1 MTEKIDKYKVQAALV
16 RSFFDAFSHGVIES
30 QVEDPKEKTTPQSV
44 KKLMLEHYEHIAPAF
59 FDTMFF
65 PLAAMN
71 YKYEDIAALACEA
84 QQRGDDMMALVR
96 TACGDEAY
104 YNAMVEEYKR
114 NFSMLLAGR
123 YLSNADHLEGYVRK
137 AEDETEASVDSDRA
151 IELTVRVVMFAYVRG
166 LRQTGED
173 ARSDR
178 SVHLGQVHPL
188 GENARSDRSVHLRQV
203 HPLGENARSDR
214 SVHLGQVHP
223 LRGATLFRLMLD
235 AMNILLLDEAVD
247 FADEEAA
254 DLASLFLKVCKTQHN
269 FTVMTDEMDRTYSEL
284 MKE

>member
-1 MTEKIDKYKVQAALV
+1 MTKKIDKYKVQAALV

-30 QVEDPKEKTTPQSV
+30 QVEDRKEKTTPQSV

-71 YKYEDIAALACEA
+71 YKYEEIAALAREA

-137 AEDETEASVDSDRA
+137 AKEETEASVDSDRA

-166 LRQTGED
+166 LRQTGES
-173 ARSDR
+173 ARFDR
-178 SVHLGQVHPL
+178 SVHLGQVHPQQ
-188 GENARSDRSVHLRQV
+188 EDARFDRS
-203 HPLGENARSDR
+203 A
-214 SVHLGQVHP
+214 HLGQVHP

-235 AMNILLLDEAVD
+235 AMNVLLLDEAVD
-247 FADEEAA
+247 FADVEEA
-254 DLASLFLKVCKTQHN
+254 DLASLFLKVCQTQHN
-269 FTVMTDEMDRTYSEL
+269 FTVMTNEMDRTYSEL

>member
-1 MTEKIDKYKVQAALV
+1 M

-30 QVEDPKEKTTPQSV
+30 QVEDRKEKTTPQSV
-44 KKLMLEHYEHIAPAF
+44 KKLMLKHYEHIAPAF
-59 FDTMFF
+59 FDIMFF

-71 YKYEDIAALACEA
+71 YKYEDIAALAREA

-96 TACGDEAY
+96 TACGNEAY

-114 NFSMLLAGR
+114 NFSMLLAGK

-137 AEDETEASVDSDRA
+137 AKEETEASVDSDRA

-166 LRQTGED
+166 LRQTGEG
-173 ARSDR
+173 ARFDR
-178 SVHLGQVHPL
+178 S
-188 GENARSDRSVHLRQV
+188 A
-203 HPLGENARSDR
+203 
-214 SVHLGQVHP
+214 HLGQVHP

-247 FADEEAA
+247 FADAEAA
-254 DLASLFLKVCKTQHN
+254 DLASLFLKVCQTQHN
-269 FTVMTDEMDRTYSEL
+269 FTVMTNEMDRTYSEL

>member
-1 MTEKIDKYKVQAALV
+1 M
-16 RSFFDAFSHGVIES
+16 RSFFDAFSHGVIDS
-30 QVEDPKEKTTPQSV
+30 QVEDRNEKTTPQSV

-71 YKYEDIAALACEA
+71 YKYEDIAALAREA

-114 NFSMLLAGR
+114 NFSMLLAGK

-137 AEDETEASVDSDRA
+137 AKEETEASVDSDRA

-166 LRQTGED
+166 LRQTAES
-173 ARSDR
+173 ARF
-178 SVHLGQVHPL
+178 
-188 GENARSDRSVHLRQV
+188 
-203 HPLGENARSDR
+203 DR

-235 AMNILLLDEAVD
+235 AMNILLLDEAID
-247 FADEEAA
+247 FADAEAA
-254 DLASLFLKVCKTQHN
+254 DLASLFLKVCQTQHN

>member
-1 MTEKIDKYKVQAALV
+1 M

-30 QVEDPKEKTTPQSV
+30 QVEDRNEKTTPQSV

-71 YKYEDIAALACEA
+71 YKYEDIAVLAREA

-114 NFSMLLAGR
+114 NFSMLLAGK
-123 YLSNADHLEGYVRK
+123 YLSNADHLEDYVRK
-137 AEDETEASVDSDRA
+137 AKEETEASVDSDRA

-173 ARSDR
+173 ARFDR
-178 SVHLGQVHPL
+178 S
-188 GENARSDRSVHLRQV
+188 AHLRQV
-203 HPLGENARSDR
+203 H
-214 SVHLGQVHP
+214 H

-235 AMNILLLDEAVD
+235 AMNILLLDKAVD
-247 FADEEAA
+247 FADAEAA
-254 DLASLFLKVCKTQHN
+254 DLASLFLKVCQTQHN
-269 FTVMTDEMDRTYSEL
+269 FTVMTNEMDRTYSEL

>member
-16 RSFFDAFSHGVIES
+16 RSFFDAFSHGVIDS
-30 QVEDPKEKTTPQSV
+30 QVEDTKEKTAPQSV

-71 YKYEDIAALACEA
+71 YKYEDIAALAREA

-166 LRQTGED
+166 LRQTGES
-173 ARSDR
+173 ARFDR

-188 GENARSDRSVHLRQV
+188 GEDARSDRSVHLRQV
-203 HPLGENARSDR
+203 QPN
-214 SVHLGQVHP
+214 Q
-223 LRGATLFRLMLD
+223 ATLFRLMLD

-247 FADEEAA
+247 FADAEAA
-254 DLASLFLKVCKTQHN
+254 DLASLFLKVCQTQHN

>member
-30 QVEDPKEKTTPQSV
+30 QVEDPKEKTTSQSV

-71 YKYEDIAALACEA
+71 YKYEDIAALAREA

-96 TACGDEAY
+96 TACGNEAY

-188 GENARSDRSVHLRQV
+188 GEDARSDQSVHLRQV
-203 HPLGENARSDR
+203 QPN
-214 SVHLGQVHP
+214 Q
-223 LRGATLFRLMLD
+223 ATLFRLMLD

-247 FADEEAA
+247 FADAEAA
-254 DLASLFLKVCKTQHN
+254 DLASLFLKVCQTQHN

>member
-1 MTEKIDKYKVQAALV
+1 M

-30 QVEDPKEKTTPQSV
+30 QVEDQNEKTTPQSV

-59 FDTMFF
+59 FDIMFF

-71 YKYEDIAALACEA
+71 YKYEDIAALAREA

-96 TACGDEAY
+96 TACGNEAY

-114 NFSMLLAGR
+114 NFSMLLAGK

-137 AEDETEASVDSDRA
+137 AKEETEASVDSDRA

-166 LRQTGED
+166 LRQTGES
-173 ARSDR
+173 ARFDK
-178 SVHLGQVHPL
+178 
-188 GENARSDRSVHLRQV
+188 
-203 HPLGENARSDR
+203 

-247 FADEEAA
+247 FADVEEA
-254 DLASLFLKVCKTQHN
+254 DLASLFLKVCQTQHN
-269 FTVMTDEMDRTYSEL
+269 FTVMTNEMDRTYSEL

>member
-1 MTEKIDKYKVQAALV
+1 MV

-30 QVEDPKEKTTPQSV
+30 QVEDRKEKTTPQSV
-44 KKLMLEHYEHIAPAF
+44 KKLMLEYYEHIAPAF

-71 YKYEDIAALACEA
+71 YKYEDIAALAREA

-114 NFSMLLAGR
+114 NFSMLLAGK

-137 AEDETEASVDSDRA
+137 AKEETEASVDSDRA

-166 LRQTGED
+166 LRQTGES
-173 ARSDR
+173 ARFDR
-178 SVHLGQVHPL
+178 SVHLGQVHPQQ
-188 GENARSDRSVHLRQV
+188 EDARFDK
-203 HPLGENARSDR
+203 

-235 AMNILLLDEAVD
+235 AMNILLLDKAVD
-247 FADEEAA
+247 FADAEAS
-254 DLASLFLKVCKTQHN
+254 DLASLFLKVCQTQHN
-269 FTVMTDEMDRTYSEL
+269 FTVMTNEMDRTYSEL

>member
-1 MTEKIDKYKVQAALV
+1 M

-71 YKYEDIAALACEA
+71 YKYEEIAALAREA

-114 NFSMLLAGR
+114 NFSMLLAGK

-137 AEDETEASVDSDRA
+137 AKEETEASVDSDRA

-166 LRQTGED
+166 LRQTGEG
-173 ARSDR
+173 ARF
-178 SVHLGQVHPL
+178 
-188 GENARSDRSVHLRQV
+188 
-203 HPLGENARSDR
+203 DR

-247 FADEEAA
+247 FADAEAA
-254 DLASLFLKVCKTQHN
+254 DLASLFLKVCQTQHN
-269 FTVMTDEMDRTYSEL
+269 FTVMTNEMDRTYSEL

>member
-1 MTEKIDKYKVQAALV
+1 M

-30 QVEDPKEKTTPQSV
+30 LVEDRKEKTTPQSV

-59 FDTMFF
+59 FDIMFF

-71 YKYEDIAALACEA
+71 YKYEDIAALAREA

-137 AEDETEASVDSDRA
+137 AEAETEASVDSDRA

-166 LRQTGED
+166 LRQTGES
-173 ARSDR
+173 ARFDR

-188 GENARSDRSVHLRQV
+188 GEGARFDRS
-203 HPLGENARSDR
+203 A
-214 SVHLGQVHP
+214 HLGQVHP

-247 FADEEAA
+247 FADAEAA
-254 DLASLFLKVCKTQHN
+254 DLASLFLKVCQTQHN
-269 FTVMTDEMDRTYSEL
+269 FTVMTNEMDRTYSEL

>member
-1 MTEKIDKYKVQAALV
+1 M

-30 QVEDPKEKTTPQSV
+30 QVEDRKEKTTPQSV

-59 FDTMFF
+59 FDIMFF

-71 YKYEDIAALACEA
+71 YKYEDIAALAREA

-114 NFSMLLAGR
+114 NFSMLLAGK

-137 AEDETEASVDSDRA
+137 AKEETEASVDSDRA

-166 LRQTGED
+166 LRQTGES
-173 ARSDR
+173 ARF
-178 SVHLGQVHPL
+178 
-188 GENARSDRSVHLRQV
+188 
-203 HPLGENARSDR
+203 DR

-247 FADEEAA
+247 FADAEAT
-254 DLASLFLKVCKTQHN
+254 DLASLFLKVCQTQHN

>member
-1 MTEKIDKYKVQAALV
+1 MV

-30 QVEDPKEKTTPQSV
+30 QVEDRKEKTTPQSV

-71 YKYEDIAALACEA
+71 YKYEDIAALAREA

-137 AEDETEASVDSDRA
+137 AKEETEASVDSDRA

-166 LRQTGED
+166 LRQTGEG
-173 ARSDR
+173 ARFDR
-178 SVHLGQVHPL
+178 S
-188 GENARSDRSVHLRQV
+188 A
-203 HPLGENARSDR
+203 
-214 SVHLGQVHP
+214 HLGQVHP

-247 FADEEAA
+247 FADAEAA
-254 DLASLFLKVCKTQHN
+254 DLASLFLKVCQTQHN

>member
-1 MTEKIDKYKVQAALV
+1 M

-30 QVEDPKEKTTPQSV
+30 QVEDRNEKTTPQSV

-59 FDTMFF
+59 FDIMFF

-71 YKYEDIAALACEA
+71 YKYEEIAALAREA

-137 AEDETEASVDSDRA
+137 AEEETEASVDSDRA
-151 IELTVRVVMFAYVRG
+151 IELIVRVVMFAYVRG
-166 LRQTGED
+166 LRQTKKDGK
-173 ARSDR
+173 
-178 SVHLGQVHPL
+178 QP
-188 GENARSDRSVHLRQV
+188 NQ
-203 HPLGENARSDR
+203 
-214 SVHLGQVHP
+214 
-223 LRGATLFRLMLD
+223 ATLFRLMLD

-247 FADEEAA
+247 FADAEAA
-254 DLASLFLKVCKTQHN
+254 DLASLFLKVCQTQHN

>member
-1 MTEKIDKYKVQAALV
+1 M

-30 QVEDPKEKTTPQSV
+30 QVEDRKEKTTPQSV

-59 FDTMFF
+59 FDIMFF

-71 YKYEDIAALACEA
+71 YKYEDIAALAREA

-96 TACGDEAY
+96 TACGNEAY

-114 NFSMLLAGR
+114 NFSMLLAGK

-137 AEDETEASVDSDRA
+137 AKEETEASVDSDRA

-166 LRQTGED
+166 LRQTGEG
-173 ARSDR
+173 ARF
-178 SVHLGQVHPL
+178 
-188 GENARSDRSVHLRQV
+188 
-203 HPLGENARSDR
+203 DR

-235 AMNILLLDEAVD
+235 AMNILLLDEAID
-247 FADEEAA
+247 FADAEAA
-254 DLASLFLKVCKTQHN
+254 DLASLFLKVCQTQHN

>member
-1 MTEKIDKYKVQAALV
+1 M

-71 YKYEDIAALACEA
+71 YKYEDIAALAREA

-166 LRQTGED
+166 LRQTGES

-188 GENARSDRSVHLRQV
+188 GED
-203 HPLGENARSDR
+203 ARSDR

-247 FADEEAA
+247 FADAEAA
-254 DLASLFLKVCKTQHN
+254 DLASLFLKVCQTQHN

>member
-1 MTEKIDKYKVQAALV
+1 M

-71 YKYEDIAALACEA
+71 YKYEDIAALAREA
-84 QQRGDDMMALVR
+84 QQRGDDMVALVR

-166 LRQTGED
+166 LRQTKKEGK
-173 ARSDR
+173 
-178 SVHLGQVHPL
+178 QP
-188 GENARSDRSVHLRQV
+188 NQ
-203 HPLGENARSDR
+203 
-214 SVHLGQVHP
+214 
-223 LRGATLFRLMLD
+223 ATLFRLMLD

-247 FADEEAA
+247 FADAEAA
-254 DLASLFLKVCKTQHN
+254 DLASLFLKVCQTQHN

>member
-30 QVEDPKEKTTPQSV
+30 QVEDRKEKTTPQSV

-59 FDTMFF
+59 FDIMFF

-71 YKYEDIAALACEA
+71 YKYEEIAALAREA

-96 TACGDEAY
+96 TACGNEAY

-114 NFSMLLAGR
+114 NFSMLLAGK

-137 AEDETEASVDSDRA
+137 AKEETEASVDSDRA

-166 LRQTGED
+166 LRQTGEG
-173 ARSDR
+173 ARFDR
-178 SVHLGQVHPL
+178 SAHLGQVHPQQE
-188 GENARSDRSVHLRQV
+188 GARF
-203 HPLGENARSDR
+203 DR

-247 FADEEAA
+247 FADAEAA
-254 DLASLFLKVCKTQHN
+254 DLASLFLKVCQTQHN

>member
-1 MTEKIDKYKVQAALV
+1 M

-71 YKYEDIAALACEA
+71 YKYEDIAALAREA

-166 LRQTGED
+166 LRQTKKEGK
-173 ARSDR
+173 
-178 SVHLGQVHPL
+178 QP
-188 GENARSDRSVHLRQV
+188 NQ
-203 HPLGENARSDR
+203 
-214 SVHLGQVHP
+214 
-223 LRGATLFRLMLD
+223 ATLFRLMLD

-247 FADEEAA
+247 FADAGAA
-254 DLASLFLKVCKTQHN
+254 DLASLFLKVCQTQHN

>member
-71 YKYEDIAALACEA
+71 YKYEDIAALAREA

-96 TACGDEAY
+96 TACGNDAY

-137 AEDETEASVDSDRA
+137 AEDETEASVDTDRA

-173 ARSDR
+173 ARFDK

-188 GENARSDRSVHLRQV
+188 GED
-203 HPLGENARSDR
+203 ARSDR

-247 FADEEAA
+247 FADAEAA
-254 DLASLFLKVCKTQHN
+254 DLASLFLKVCQTQHN
-269 FTVMTDEMDRTYSEL
+269 FTVMTNEMDRTYSEL

>member
-1 MTEKIDKYKVQAALV
+1 M

-71 YKYEDIAALACEA
+71 YKYEDIAALAREA

-137 AEDETEASVDSDRA
+137 AEEETEASVDSDRA

-166 LRQTGED
+166 LRQTKKEGK
-173 ARSDR
+173 
-178 SVHLGQVHPL
+178 QP
-188 GENARSDRSVHLRQV
+188 NQ
-203 HPLGENARSDR
+203 
-214 SVHLGQVHP
+214 
-223 LRGATLFRLMLD
+223 ATLFRLMLD

-247 FADEEAA
+247 FAGAEAA
-254 DLASLFLKVCKTQHN
+254 DLASLFLKVCQTQHN

>member
-1 MTEKIDKYKVQAALV
+1 M

-30 QVEDPKEKTTPQSV
+30 QVEDRKEKTTPQSV

-71 YKYEDIAALACEA
+71 YKYEDIAALAREA

-114 NFSMLLAGR
+114 NFSMLLAGK

-137 AEDETEASVDSDRA
+137 AKEETEASVDSDRA

-166 LRQTGED
+166 LRQTGEG
-173 ARSDR
+173 ARFDR
-178 SVHLGQVHPL
+178 SVHLGQVY
-188 GENARSDRSVHLRQV
+188 
-203 HPLGENARSDR
+203 
-214 SVHLGQVHP
+214 P

-235 AMNILLLDEAVD
+235 AMNILLLDKAVD
-247 FADEEAA
+247 FADAEAA
-254 DLASLFLKVCKTQHN
+254 DLASLFLKVCQTQHN
-269 FTVMTDEMDRTYSEL
+269 FTVMTNEMDRTYSEL

>member
-1 MTEKIDKYKVQAALV
+1 M

-30 QVEDPKEKTTPQSV
+30 QVEDRKEKTTPQSV

-71 YKYEDIAALACEA
+71 YKYEEIAALAREA

-114 NFSMLLAGR
+114 NFSMLLAGK
-123 YLSNADHLEGYVRK
+123 YLSKADHLEGYVRK
-137 AEDETEASVDSDRA
+137 AEEETEASVDSDRA

-166 LRQTGED
+166 LRQTGEG
-173 ARSDR
+173 ARFDR
-178 SVHLGQVHPL
+178 S
-188 GENARSDRSVHLRQV
+188 A
-203 HPLGENARSDR
+203 
-214 SVHLGQVHP
+214 HLGQVHP
-223 LRGATLFRLMLD
+223 LRGATLYRLMLD

-247 FADEEAA
+247 FADAEAA
-254 DLASLFLKVCKTQHN
+254 DLASLFLKVCQTQHN
-269 FTVMTDEMDRTYSEL
+269 FTVMTNEMDRTYSEL

>member
-1 MTEKIDKYKVQAALV
+1 M

-71 YKYEDIAALACEA
+71 YKYEDIAALAREA
-84 QQRGDDMMALVR
+84 QKRGDDMMALVR

-137 AEDETEASVDSDRA
+137 AEDDTEASVDSDRA

-166 LRQTGED
+166 LRQTGEG
-173 ARSDR
+173 ARFDR
-178 SVHLGQVHPL
+178 S
-188 GENARSDRSVHLRQV
+188 AHLR
-203 HPLGENARSDR
+203 
-214 SVHLGQVHP
+214 QVHP

-247 FADEEAA
+247 FADAEAA
-254 DLASLFLKVCKTQHN
+254 DLASLFLKVCQTQHN

>member
-1 MTEKIDKYKVQAALV
+1 MTKKIDKYKVQAALV

-30 QVEDPKEKTTPQSV
+30 QMEDRNEKTTPQSV

-59 FDTMFF
+59 FDTMVF

-71 YKYEDIAALACEA
+71 YKYEDIAALAREA

-114 NFSMLLAGR
+114 NFSRLLAGR

-137 AEDETEASVDSDRA
+137 AKEETEASVDSDRA
-151 IELTVRVVMFAYVRG
+151 IELTVRVVMFAYDRG
-166 LRQTGED
+166 LRQTVEG
-173 ARSDR
+173 ARFDR
-178 SVHLGQVHPL
+178 SVQLGQVHPL
-188 GENARSDRSVHLRQV
+188 GENARSDRSAHLR
-203 HPLGENARSDR
+203 
-214 SVHLGQVHP
+214 QVHP

-235 AMNILLLDEAVD
+235 AMIILLLDEAVD
-247 FADEEAA
+247 FADAEAA
-254 DLASLFLKVCKTQHN
+254 DLASLFLKVCQTQHN

>member
-1 MTEKIDKYKVQAALV
+1 M

-30 QVEDPKEKTTPQSV
+30 QVEDRNEKTTPQSV

-59 FDTMFF
+59 FDIMFF

-71 YKYEDIAALACEA
+71 YKYEEIAALAREA

-96 TACGDEAY
+96 TACGNEAY

-114 NFSMLLAGR
+114 NFSMLLAGK

-137 AEDETEASVDSDRA
+137 AKEETEASVDSDRA

-173 ARSDR
+173 ARFDR
-178 SVHLGQVHPL
+178 S
-188 GENARSDRSVHLRQV
+188 AHLR
-203 HPLGENARSDR
+203 
-214 SVHLGQVHP
+214 QVHP

-235 AMNILLLDEAVD
+235 AMNILLLDKAVD
-247 FADEEAA
+247 FADAEAA
-254 DLASLFLKVCKTQHN
+254 DLASLFLKVCQTQHN
-269 FTVMTDEMDRTYSEL
+269 FTVMTNEMDRTYSEL

>member
-16 RSFFDAFSHGVIES
+16 RSFFDAFSHGVIDS

-71 YKYEDIAALACEA
+71 YKYEDIAALARET

-188 GENARSDRSVHLRQV
+188 GEDARSDQSVHLR
-203 HPLGENARSDR
+203 
-214 SVHLGQVHP
+214 QVHP

-247 FADEEAA
+247 FADAEAA
-254 DLASLFLKVCKTQHN
+254 DLASLFLKVCQTQHN

>member
-1 MTEKIDKYKVQAALV
+1 M

-30 QVEDPKEKTTPQSV
+30 QVEDRKEKTTPQSV

-59 FDTMFF
+59 FDIMFF

-71 YKYEDIAALACEA
+71 YKYEDIAALARET

-137 AEDETEASVDSDRA
+137 AKEETEASVDSDRA

-166 LRQTGED
+166 LRQTGES
-173 ARSDR
+173 ARFDR
-178 SVHLGQVHPL
+178 S
-188 GENARSDRSVHLRQV
+188 A
-203 HPLGENARSDR
+203 
-214 SVHLGQVHP
+214 HLGQVHP

-235 AMNILLLDEAVD
+235 ATNILLLDEAVD
-247 FADEEAA
+247 FADAEAA
-254 DLASLFLKVCKTQHN
+254 DLASLFLKVCQTQHN

>member
-1 MTEKIDKYKVQAALV
+1 M

-71 YKYEDIAALACEA
+71 YKYEDIAALAREA

-137 AEDETEASVDSDRA
+137 AEAETEASVDSDRA

-166 LRQTGED
+166 LRQTGES
-173 ARSDR
+173 ARFDR

-188 GENARSDRSVHLRQV
+188 GEDARSDRSVHLRQV
-203 HPLGENARSDR
+203 QPN
-214 SVHLGQVHP
+214 Q
-223 LRGATLFRLMLD
+223 ATLFRLMLD

-247 FADEEAA
+247 FADAEAA
-254 DLASLFLKVCKTQHN
+254 DLASLFLKVCQTQHN

>member
-1 MTEKIDKYKVQAALV
+1 M

-30 QVEDPKEKTTPQSV
+30 QVEDRKEKTTPQSV

-71 YKYEDIAALACEA
+71 YKYEDIAALAREA

-114 NFSMLLAGR
+114 NFSMLLAGK

-137 AEDETEASVDSDRA
+137 AKEETEASVDSDRA

-166 LRQTGED
+166 LRQTGES
-173 ARSDR
+173 ARF
-178 SVHLGQVHPL
+178 
-188 GENARSDRSVHLRQV
+188 
-203 HPLGENARSDR
+203 DR

-247 FADEEAA
+247 FADAEAA
-254 DLASLFLKVCKTQHN
+254 DLASLFLKVCQTQHN
-269 FTVMTDEMDRTYSEL
+269 FTVMTNEMDRTYSEL

>member
-16 RSFFDAFSHGVIES
+16 RSFFDAFSHGVIEN
-30 QVEDPKEKTTPQSV
+30 QVEDPKEKTTGQSV

-71 YKYEDIAALACEA
+71 YKYEDIAALAREA

-137 AEDETEASVDSDRA
+137 AEEETEASVDSDRA

-166 LRQTGED
+166 LRQTGES
-173 ARSDR
+173 ARF
-178 SVHLGQVHPL
+178 
-188 GENARSDRSVHLRQV
+188 DRSVHLRQV
-203 HPLGENARSDR
+203 HPLGEDARSDR

-247 FADEEAA
+247 FADAEAA
-254 DLASLFLKVCKTQHN
+254 DLASLFLKVCQTQHN

>member
-1 MTEKIDKYKVQAALV
+1 M
-16 RSFFDAFSHGVIES
+16 RSFFDAFSHGVIDS

-71 YKYEDIAALACEA
+71 YKYEDIAALAREA

-137 AEDETEASVDSDRA
+137 AEAETEASVDSDRA

-166 LRQTGED
+166 LRQTGES
-173 ARSDR
+173 ARFDR

-188 GENARSDRSVHLRQV
+188 GEDARSDRSVHLRQV
-203 HPLGENARSDR
+203 QPN
-214 SVHLGQVHP
+214 Q
-223 LRGATLFRLMLD
+223 ATLFRLMLD

-254 DLASLFLKVCKTQHN
+254 DLASLFLKVCQTQHN

>member
-71 YKYEDIAALACEA
+71 YKYEDIAALAREA

-137 AEDETEASVDSDRA
+137 AEDDTEASVDSDRA

-166 LRQTGED
+166 LRQTKKEGK
-173 ARSDR
+173 
-178 SVHLGQVHPL
+178 QP
-188 GENARSDRSVHLRQV
+188 NQ
-203 HPLGENARSDR
+203 
-214 SVHLGQVHP
+214 
-223 LRGATLFRLMLD
+223 ATLFRLMLD

-247 FADEEAA
+247 FADAETA
-254 DLASLFLKVCKTQHN
+254 DLASLFLKVCQTQHN

>member
-1 MTEKIDKYKVQAALV
+1 M

-30 QVEDPKEKTTPQSV
+30 QVEDRKEKTTSQSV

-71 YKYEDIAALACEA
+71 YKYEDIAALAREA

-114 NFSMLLAGR
+114 NFSMLLAGK

-137 AEDETEASVDSDRA
+137 AKEETEASVDSDRA

-173 ARSDR
+173 ARFDR
-178 SVHLGQVHPL
+178 S
-188 GENARSDRSVHLRQV
+188 A
-203 HPLGENARSDR
+203 
-214 SVHLGQVHP
+214 HLGQVHP

-247 FADEEAA
+247 FADAEAS
-254 DLASLFLKVCKTQHN
+254 DLASLFLKVCQTQHN

>member
-16 RSFFDAFSHGVIES
+16 RSFFDAFSHGVIEN

-71 YKYEDIAALACEA
+71 YKYEDIAALAREA

-173 ARSDR
+173 ARSD
-178 SVHLGQVHPL
+178 Q
-188 GENARSDRSVHLRQV
+188 SVHLRQV
-203 HPLGENARSDR
+203 HPLGKDARSDR
-214 SVHLGQVHP
+214 SVHLKQVHP

-247 FADEEAA
+247 FADAEAA
-254 DLASLFLKVCKTQHN
+254 DLASLFLKVCQTQHN

>member
-71 YKYEDIAALACEA
+71 YKYEDIAALAREA

-96 TACGDEAY
+96 TACGNDAY

-137 AEDETEASVDSDRA
+137 AEAETEASVDSDRA

-188 GENARSDRSVHLRQV
+188 GEDARSDQSVHLK
-203 HPLGENARSDR
+203 
-214 SVHLGQVHP
+214 QVHP

-247 FADEEAA
+247 FADAEAV
-254 DLASLFLKVCKTQHN
+254 DLASLFLKVCQTQHN
-269 FTVMTDEMDRTYSEL
+269 FTVMTNEMDRTYSEL

>member
-1 MTEKIDKYKVQAALV
+1 M

-71 YKYEDIAALACEA
+71 YKYEDIAALAREA

-137 AEDETEASVDSDRA
+137 AEDETEALVDSDRA

-166 LRQTGED
+166 LRQTGES
-173 ARSDR
+173 ARSDQ
-178 SVHLGQVHPL
+178 SVHLRQVHPL
-188 GENARSDRSVHLRQV
+188 GEDARSDRSVHLRQV
-203 HPLGENARSDR
+203 HS
-214 SVHLGQVHP
+214 

-247 FADEEAA
+247 FADAEAA
-254 DLASLFLKVCKTQHN
+254 DLASLFLKVCQTQHN

>member
-71 YKYEDIAALACEA
+71 YKYEDIAALAREA

-96 TACGDEAY
+96 TACGNDAY

-178 SVHLGQVHPL
+178 SVHL
-188 GENARSDRSVHLRQV
+188 RQV
-203 HPLGENARSDR
+203 HPLGKDARSDR

-247 FADEEAA
+247 FADAEAA
-254 DLASLFLKVCKTQHN
+254 DLASLFLKVCQTQHN

>member
-1 MTEKIDKYKVQAALV
+1 M

-30 QVEDPKEKTTPQSV
+30 QVEDRNEKTTPQSV

-71 YKYEDIAALACEA
+71 YKYEDIAALAREA

-114 NFSMLLAGR
+114 NFSMLLAGK

-137 AEDETEASVDSDRA
+137 AKEETEASVDSDRA

-166 LRQTGED
+166 LRQTGEG
-173 ARSDR
+173 ARFDR
-178 SVHLGQVHPL
+178 S
-188 GENARSDRSVHLRQV
+188 A
-203 HPLGENARSDR
+203 
-214 SVHLGQVHP
+214 HLGQVHP

-247 FADEEAA
+247 FADAEAA
-254 DLASLFLKVCKTQHN
+254 DLASLFLKVCHTQHN
-269 FTVMTDEMDRTYSEL
+269 FTVMTNEMDRTYSEL

>member
-71 YKYEDIAALACEA
+71 YKYEDIAALAREA

-96 TACGDEAY
+96 TACGNDAY

-188 GENARSDRSVHLRQV
+188 GEDARSDRSVHLR
-203 HPLGENARSDR
+203 
-214 SVHLGQVHP
+214 QVHP

-254 DLASLFLKVCKTQHN
+254 DLASLFLKVCQTQHN

-284 MKE
+284 MEE

>member
-71 YKYEDIAALACEA
+71 YKYEDIAALAREA

-137 AEDETEASVDSDRA
+137 TEDETEASVDSDRA

-173 ARSDR
+173 ARFDK

-188 GENARSDRSVHLRQV
+188 GEDARSDRSVHLRQV
-203 HPLGENARSDR
+203 QPN
-214 SVHLGQVHP
+214 Q
-223 LRGATLFRLMLD
+223 ATLFRLMLD

-247 FADEEAA
+247 FADAEAA
-254 DLASLFLKVCKTQHN
+254 DLASLFLKVCQTQHN